1 MTISTNKDLLQK
13 STVRGDIAIVGMACI
28 FPKAPDLNSY
38 WHNILSKTDAVG
50 DVPPGRWDS
59 KTYYS
64 EGAADINK
72 VYCKRG
78 GYLDEFMMFDPVKYG
93 VMPIGV
99 EGGEPDQF
107 LVLQVVHEALKDA
120 GYLDRDFNGE
130 RTEFILGRGNYL
142 GVGAS
147 NLIQRSIIT
156 EQTLKILKN
165 LHPEYSQEELAE
177 IRQELLGCLPKL
189 GPEKA
194 SAFIPN
200 LTTGRAA
207 NRLDF
212 MGPNYTIDAACAS
225 SLIAAEIGVRDLL
238 TGKCD
243 TAIVGGVHICASVPF
258 LLIFCA
264 FQAMSFQSR
273 IRPFDQDADG
283 TIPGEGLGVVILKR
297 LQEAEDDGD
306 RIYAVIKGV
315 GSASDGRAVSVTA
328 PRVEGEVLA
337 VRRAFEMAQV
347 PTQTIRLIEAHGV
360 GTTVGDAVEIEAMRR
375 VFGSRDQFGPRCALG
390 TVKSMIGHAMPAAGI
405 AGLIKAALA
414 VYHKVLPPTL
424 HCEKINPKLG
434 IENTPLYINTET
446 RPWIHGEAD
455 FPRRAGVNAFGFGGI
470 NAHVIL
476 EEYVTKT
483 GKTQQKTSP
492 QVWET
497 DVCIFH
503 GESRQGLIQQ
513 IHDIQKFIDENSS
526 FLLRDLAYS
535 LNITLGSHPC
545 RLAVVANTIE
555 DLQQKLTYALKRLFD
570 PQCHQ
575 IKDLKGI
582 YFFESPLSKEGKL
595 AFLFPG
601 EGSQYVNMLAD
612 LCLFFPEVR
621 SCFDKADR
629 ILLEKGQQDLP
640 SSYIFPPPFFSEEE
654 RRAAEKHLWK
664 MDRAT
669 EAVLIGN
676 LAMYTLLNSLGI
688 KPDQIVGHSAGEW
701 SAMIFSGIIDVEE
714 FLQNTRKLNQIYRRL
729 SEDPDVPKA
738 TLLAVG
744 TSRTQIS
751 SMIEQIEGTVYVAND
766 NCPHQVVIIAEGH
779 VAEKAVKYLRAKGIP
794 FEILP
799 FDRGYHTPLFRS
811 ICPHLQDY
819 FSSFS
824 ISSPHTEVYSCN
836 IMSPYPHDPQ
846 KILKLAVETW
856 ALPVA
861 FRQTIENMYNSGTR
875 IFVEVGP
882 KGNLSAFVEDIL
894 RGKPHLAIPS
904 NVARR
909 SGITQLNH
917 MMGLLSAQGVSL
929 NFEYL
934 YQYRSPH
941 FIHWAD
947 ARQLQEPKEKGIKL
961 SLGWYLLSLQERDK
975 KKRSAESK
983 DKKVSDGVGLAGGPS
998 NGGRENNSDQGTWP
1012 MSDII
1017 SNMIVNELSEDKF
1030 GDVAFLSN
1038 ANPSDFGSPAPSS
1051 SVMDEYF
1058 QTMGHF
1064 LDTQKEMMQVYL
1076 KKKQDSL
1083 NPDSVLPDAQKENY
1097 QQKKEQSKN
1106 NPDIEK
1112 ITNTAMEPLSV
1123 VAIESLIE
1131 DEGTQSEPKTE
1142 EDFTNTL
1149 VELVSEKTGYPQ
1161 EMIDLNLDM
1170 EADLGIDSIKRVEII
1185 GSFREKYAQIAEEDI
1200 EAISGLKTLQQVIDL
1215 VKNKIK
1221 NSSQDLIG
1229 ETKGDEKFSFR
1240 QRKVKE
1246 KKWEDLPFI
1255 GEVVD
1260 LKPGKSLVALRQV
1273 DLKEDLFL
1281 EDHRFGQK
1289 ISEFSSGVGALP
1301 VIPLTI
1307 SIEIMAEAASLL
1319 FPGQKLVRIEKV
1331 MANQWICLE
1340 GEGPII
1346 LRIEAEVLS
1355 PGSVQVQIQKYEKKE
1370 ISPASQKPIITAQ
1383 MFFAHEYPASSTCS
1397 EFVLEEER
1405 TPSHTGEEVYKEHRM
1420 FHGPRFQGIISMDKT
1435 GKNGLKAHLQTL
1447 PKNNLFRS
1455 SPEPDLKTDPFLL
1468 DAAGQLVGYWPVE
1481 YLDSGFVIF
1490 PIALKTLYIYK
1501 DTPPPLT
1508 RLRARMHIQQITTT
1522 KVLANLDIFGEDG
1535 QLWMQIIGWEDWRF
1549 YWSRQLYD
1557 FWRFPNQG
1565 TIGQPWEP
1573 EAKVFSEKKVPAFS
1587 LLKQFWRGGS
1597 DIFQDVMAYMV
1608 LSSKEREMYKKISA
1622 GNDRGKWL
1630 LGKMVAKDAVRSFWQ
1645 KNHHKNFY
1653 PADIDLID
1661 QGNSRLKIGEIQNSD
1676 GGLVPVILTA
1686 HADGAAIAVAAG
1698 EGLIRGINL
1707 ERIYLENELPGKSA
1721 LSSEE
1726 MALLSNLDKSEQ
1738 KEEWTARLWC
1748 AKGAIA
1754 QAFGHNADEE
1764 REKTIGMKQTIMV
1777 NEFDFQ
1783 TGRVKVT
1790 LKENLRR
1797 ESFPDVRAPIW
1808 VYTYREN
1815 EYIIAITI

>member
-1 MTISTNKDLLQK
+1 
-13 STVRGDIAIVGMACI
+13 
-28 FPKAPDLNSY
+28 
-38 WHNILSKTDAVG
+38 
-50 DVPPGRWDS
+50 
-59 KTYYS
+59 
-64 EGAADINK
+64 
-72 VYCKRG
+72 
-78 GYLDEFMMFDPVKYG
+78 
-93 VMPIGV
+93 
-99 EGGEPDQF
+99 
-107 LVLQVVHEALKDA
+107 
-120 GYLDRDFNGE
+120 
-130 RTEFILGRGNYL
+130 
-142 GVGAS
+142 
-147 NLIQRSIIT
+147 
-156 EQTLKILKN
+156 
-165 LHPEYSQEELAE
+165 
-177 IRQELLGCLPKL
+177 
-189 GPEKA
+189 
-194 SAFIPN
+194 
-200 LTTGRAA
+200 
-207 NRLDF
+207 
-212 MGPNYTIDAACAS
+212 MGPNYTVDAACAS

-283 TIPGEGLGVVILKR
+283 TIPGEGVGVVILKR

-328 PRVEGEVLA
+328 PRVEGEELA

-360 GTTVGDAVEIEAMRR
+360 GTTVGDVVEIEAMRR
-375 VFGSRDQFGPRCALG
+375 VFGSRDQLGPRCALG

-405 AGLIKAALA
+405 AGIIKAALA

-424 HCEKINPKLG
+424 HCEKINPKLE

-446 RPWIHGEAD
+446 RPWIHGETD

-476 EEYVTKT
+476 EEHLTST
-483 GKTQQKTSP
+483 GEARQETSP

-497 DVCIFH
+497 EVCIVS
-503 GESRQGLIQQ
+503 GESRQGLINQ
-513 IHDIQKFIDENSS
+513 IHDIQKFIDKNQN

-535 LNITLGSHPC
+535 LNTSLGSQSC
-545 RLAVVANTIE
+545 RLAVIASSIE

-570 PQCHQ
+570 PECHQ
-575 IKDLKGI
+575 IKDLKGV
-582 YFFESPLSKEGKL
+582 YFFESSLSKEGKL

-612 LCLFFPEVR
+612 LCLFFPEIR
-621 SCFDKADR
+621 ACFDKADR
-629 ILLEKGQQDLP
+629 ILLEKGQKDVP

-654 RRAAEKHLWK
+654 RRAAEKQLWK

-676 LAMYTLLNSLGI
+676 LAMYTLLHSLGI

-766 NCPHQVVIIAEGH
+766 NCPHQVVIIAEEQ
-779 VAEKAVKYLRAKGIP
+779 VAEKAVKYLRAQGIP

-799 FDRGYHTPLFRS
+799 FDRGYHTPLFRP

-824 ISSPHTEVYSCN
+824 ISPPHTEVYSCN
-836 IMSPYPHDPQ
+836 IMSPYPNDAQ

-894 RGKPHLAIPS
+894 RGKPHLAIAS

-917 MMGLLSAQGVSL
+917 MIGLLSAQGVSL
-929 NFEYL
+929 NFDYL

-941 FIHWAD
+941 FIQWAD
-947 ARQLQEPKEKGIKL
+947 AEQLKDSKGKGIKL
-961 SLGWYLLSLQERDK
+961 SLGWYSLYLKERDR
-975 KKRSAESK
+975 KRIPAETK
-983 DKKVSDGVGLAGGPS
+983 DEKISDGIGLAGGPS
-998 NGGRENNSDQGTWP
+998 NGGRDKISDQGAWP
-1012 MSDII
+1012 MSTMI
-1017 SNMIVNELSEDKF
+1017 SNMIVNQLSK
-1030 GDVAFLSN
+1030 
-1038 ANPSDFGSPAPSS
+1038 ANPSDFGPSAASS

-1076 KKKQDSL
+1076 KKKQNSL
-1083 NPDSVLPDAQKENY
+1083 GIDSVLPGAQGENY

-1106 NPDIEK
+1106 NPDKEK
-1112 ITNTAMEPLSV
+1112 ITDTAMEPLSV
-1123 VAIESLIE
+1123 VGIESLIE
-1131 DEGTQSEPKTE
+1131 DEDTQSESKPE

-1149 VELVSEKTGYPQ
+1149 VGLVSEKTGYPP

-1185 GSFREKYAQIAEEDI
+1185 GSFREKCALLVEEDM
-1200 EAISGLKTLQQVIDL
+1200 ETISGLKTLQQVIDL
-1215 VKNKIK
+1215 LQNKIK
-1221 NSSQDLIG
+1221 NTSQDVIG

-1240 QRKVKE
+1240 QGEVKE
-1246 KKWEDLPFI
+1246 GKHTDLPFI

-1260 LKPGKSLVALRQV
+1260 LKPGESLVALRQV

-1289 ISEFSSGVGALP
+1289 ISEFNSGLGALP

-1307 SIEIMAEAASLL
+1307 SIEIMAEAASVL
-1319 FPGQKLVRIEKV
+1319 FPDQKLVRIENV
-1331 MANQWICLE
+1331 RANQWICLE
-1340 GEGPII
+1340 DEKHII
-1346 LRIEAEVLS
+1346 LRIEAEILS
-1355 PGSVQVQIQKYEKKE
+1355 PGSAQVQIQKCERKE
-1370 ISPASQKPIITAQ
+1370 ISSSSQTPIITARI
-1383 MFFAHEYPASSTCS
+1383 FFTHEYPAAAPCS
-1397 EFVLEEER
+1397 EFVLEQER
-1405 TPSHTGEEVYKEHRM
+1405 TPSHTAEEVYKEHRM
-1420 FHGPRFQGIISMDKT
+1420 FHGPRFQGIISMDKI
-1435 GKNGLKAHLQTL
+1435 GENGLKAHLQTL
-1447 PKNNLFRS
+1447 PKNDLFRS
-1455 SPEPDLKTDPFLL
+1455 YPEPDLKTDPFLL

-1501 DTPPPLT
+1501 DTPPPLA
-1508 RLRARMHIQQITTT
+1508 RLQTRMHIQQITTT
-1522 KVLANLDIFGEDG
+1522 KVLANLDVFGEDG
-1535 QLWMQIIGWEDWRF
+1535 QLWMQIVGWEDWRF

-1557 FWRFPNQG
+1557 FWRFPTQG
-1565 TIGQPWEP
+1565 TIGQLWEP
-1573 EAKVFSEKKVPAFS
+1573 PVKLFSEKEVPVFS
-1587 LLKQFWRGGS
+1587 LLQQFWRGNS
-1597 DIFQDVMAYMV
+1597 DIFQDVMACMV
-1608 LSSKEREMYKKISA
+1608 LGGEEREMYKKIST

-1630 LGKMVAKDAVRSFWQ
+1630 LGRMVAKDAVRSFWQ
-1645 KNHHKNFY
+1645 KHRHKNFY

-1661 QGNSRLKIGEIQNSD
+1661 QGNNLIKIGKIQNND
-1676 GGLVPVILTA
+1676 GGLVPALMTA
-1686 HADGAAIAVAAG
+1686 HTDGAAIAVALR

-1707 ERIYLENELPGKSA
+1707 ERLQPENKLPGKA
-1721 LSSEE
+1721 VLSSEE

-1738 KEEWTARLWC
+1738 KEEWIARLWC

-1754 QAFGHNADEE
+1754 QAFGRNVDEE
-1764 REKTIGMKQTIMV
+1764 KEKTIGMEQTITV
-1777 NEFDFQ
+1777 SELDFHR
-1783 TGRVKVT
+1783 GRVKVT
-1790 LKENLRR
+1790 LGEDLRR
-1797 ESFPDVRAPIW
+1797 ESFPDVRDPVW
-1808 VYTYREN
+1808 VHTYREN